1 MFADPKNP
9 LTADLIK
16 EFKAVSRL
24 NQPTL
29 DNLERTKSSKE
40 CYTTESASKLV
51 LSRIRA
57 NTLNEGTF
65 QANSRDKEIVQT
77 KSSKDCYATDSASE
91 LALSRIRTNTLN
103 EGTLQDTLRDEEV
116 DQTKSSKEC
125 YATGSSSK
133 SVLSRIG
140 SNTLNRSTSEADS
153 KG

>member
-16 EFKAVSRL
+16 EFKAVSRP

-29 DNLERTKSSKE
+29 DNSERKKSSKE
-40 CYTTESASKLV
+40 CYATESASKLV

-103 EGTLQDTLRDEEV
+103 EGTTQDTLRDEEV

-125 YATGSSSK
+125 YASESSIK
-133 SVLSRIG
+133 FVLSRIRA
-140 SNTLNRSTSEADS
+140 NTLSRGTFSS
-153 KG
+153 